1 MSRRYNQLCPIASTL
16 DIIGDRWTMLILRDL
31 FLGASRFNQFLQNS
45 PGLPSKLLSDR
56 LKKLEAHALIERA
69 VYSQHPLRAEYR
81 LTAEGASLQPVL
93 YTIAV
98 WGLDHV
104 FEGDEATRAAV
115 LAHITAGLS
124 TPAA

>member
-1 MSRRYNQLCPIASTL
+1 MSRTYNQVCPIASAL

-31 FLGASRFNQFLQNS
+31 FLGATRFNQFLQNS

-56 LKKLEAHALIERA
+56 LKKLEEHGLVERA

-81 LTAEGASLQPVL
+81 LTDEGRSLQPVL
-93 YTIAV
+93 RALAA

-104 FEGDEATRAAV
+104 FEGDDATRAEV
-115 LAHITAGLS
+115 VRRITESLS
-124 TPAA
+124 SPAA